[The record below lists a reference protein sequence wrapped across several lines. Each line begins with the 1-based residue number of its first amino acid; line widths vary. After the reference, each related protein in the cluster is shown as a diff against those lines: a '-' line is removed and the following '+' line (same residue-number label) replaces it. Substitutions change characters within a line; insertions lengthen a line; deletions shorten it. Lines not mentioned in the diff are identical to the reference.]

1 LPFAIFTPKTNG
13 KISQRKSYGAL
24 SFGMGVWHLR
34 EISYLRRTF
43 FEWDSPFRYYSPDEM
58 SMKL

>member
-1 LPFAIFTPKTNG
+1 MLMSIKTL
-13 KISQRKSYGAL
+13 R
-24 SFGMGVWHLR
+24 LR
-34 EISYLRRTF
+34 ENSYLRRTF